1 MFEEAEGP
9 PAFRGQLR
17 DGGVSQEQTRW
28 APFGASAHLSS
39 SVTKVGAFIQMSG
52 GSGPDGLAIDENDN
66 LAVCHVGFGAVW
78 LFSALGEPMLRI
90 NSPQRHPHHQRRLW
104 RSRQHNYFKL

>member
-1 MFEEAEGP
+1 
-9 PAFRGQLR
+9 
-17 DGGVSQEQTRW
+17 
-28 APFGASAHLSS
+28 
-39 SVTKVGAFIQMSG
+39 MSG